1 MEFRGYYTTCPIHD
15 IEGKPYKL
23 NWRNKGLEYVGTYFE
38 CCGTVCLKSTEKQ
51 LEAYSQWVSGERK
64 NKPRRTSLWLHEALT
79 NNDTDI
85 WRERG
90 ELDAEYG
97 FGLVEE
103 NKPQYQVH
111 EAISYFHH
119 LNESVGETALIQLFF
134 AEPKSVIWELD
145 DVMGAPHMKED
156 IRRYHNVRLF
166 QLLTQDSH
174 IENYYKD
181 SQQWLE
187 RNALLSPDPFEASKA
202 LYRLK
207 ALNKDLPKYITLSDL
222 QSILEHSARHGI
234 YPQKEDIDLWMNELD
249 RFGVKIKNN
258 TKTDYQP

>member
-1 MEFRGYYTTCPIHD
+1 M
-15 IEGKPYKL
+15 
-23 NWRNKGLEYVGTYFE
+23 
-38 CCGTVCLKSTEKQ
+38 
-51 LEAYSQWVSGERK
+51 
-64 NKPRRTSLWLHEALT
+64 
-79 NNDTDI
+79 
-85 WRERG
+85 
-90 ELDAEYG
+90 
-97 FGLVEE
+97 
-103 NKPQYQVH
+103 H

-119 LNESVGETALIQLFF
+119 LNESVGETALIQLVF

-187 RNALLSPDPFEASKA
+187 RNALISPDPFEASKA

-207 ALNKDLPKYITLSDL
+207 ALNTDLPQYITISDL

-234 YPQKEDIDLWMNELD
+234 YPQKEDIDMWMNELD